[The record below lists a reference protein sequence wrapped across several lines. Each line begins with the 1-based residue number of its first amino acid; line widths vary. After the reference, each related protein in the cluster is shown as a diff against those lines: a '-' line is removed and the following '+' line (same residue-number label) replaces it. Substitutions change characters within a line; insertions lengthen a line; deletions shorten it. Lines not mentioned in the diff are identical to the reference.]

1 MARKRLQPWI
11 VLPVVDLLL
20 CIFFHSSIICQTQQ
34 VPSSKEE
41 DIIKHQNNFSS
52 GTVWLMNEMA
62 EVVTYDF
69 FVL

>member
-1 MARKRLQPWI
+1 MCCLNMEY
-11 VLPVVDLLL
+11 VLRVVDLFSL

-34 VPSSKEE
+34 VPSSEEE

-62 EVVTYDF
+62 KAVTYDF
-69 FVL
+69 FNVL